1 MVGVQ
6 SFSLSLLT
14 SLRQSVHTSVR
25 SSVRL
30 VLSFSPNSSPAVGTF
45 ASKALRLS
53 ICSREGEDEGDK
65 ENFNDGDKLEGK
77 KDEDEEHEGGK

>member
-1 MVGVQ
+1 
-6 SFSLSLLT
+6 
-14 SLRQSVHTSVR
+14 
-25 SSVRL
+25 
-30 VLSFSPNSSPAVGTF
+30 
-45 ASKALRLS
+45 LS